1 MAAMAGKEETRKRLR
16 SGKSVSAHDKD
27 GDDEQRQLD
36 VFFCFQGE
44 SFRRNG
50 RSLWMTISDADFEKR
65 CVGVEQIRN
74 ALRGYALQEGSNG
87 ARGILSGKFELRWYC
102 SELRGWQKLGAESGT
117 ITGEIKGDRLR
128 VMLRAD
134 FLSDVSSLP
143 HLPCQFMIGIV
154 GAKTRHNFANLN
166 LSARQFGAAGTFLL
180 QPRFS
185 VTAEETA
192 GTFHSTFDAFG
203 ELLSALPHAYA
214 LVAVEMGGEPLDT
227 FEHPARALYL
237 LGAEDNGLPSNIRA
251 MCRHTVSLPSVRSAS
266 FNVTVAGSIIM
277 YDRFC
282 KMDT

>member
-1 MAAMAGKEETRKRLR
+1 MGTRKKTSFDTEDGSAMAAMAGKEETRKRLR

-27 GDDEQRQLD
+27 GDDEQRQLE
-36 VFFCFQGE
+36 VFFCFEGE

-65 CVGVEQIRN
+65 CVGVEIRN

-134 FLSDVSSLP
+134 FLSDVSSLA
-143 HLPCQFMIGIV
+143 HLPRQFMIGIV

-185 VTAEETA
+185 VAAEETA
-192 GTFHSTFDAFG
+192 GTFHGTFDAFG
-203 ELLSALPHAYA
+203 ELLVLPPNMSC
-214 LVAVEMGGEPLDT
+214 VDGGEPLDT
-227 FEHPARALYL
+227 LTPRALYL
-237 LGAEDNGLPSNIRA
+237 LSAETTI
-251 MCRHTVSLPSVRSAS
+251 
-266 FNVTVAGSIIM
+266 SIS
-277 YDRFC
+277 R
-282 KMDT
+282 